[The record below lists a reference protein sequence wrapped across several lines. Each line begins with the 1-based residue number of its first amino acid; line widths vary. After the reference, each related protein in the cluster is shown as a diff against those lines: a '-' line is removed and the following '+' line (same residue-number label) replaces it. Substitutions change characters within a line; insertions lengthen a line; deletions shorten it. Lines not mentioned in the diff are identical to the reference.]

1 MAYARIQSY
10 RLFIRPLIRTEQ
22 WDDILL
28 FETWWARVRNQ
39 NEVREGKEER
49 EGREEQEQERA
60 QQANEW
66 LSSTLLQV
74 HPMTDAVY
82 HTVLRLFHVST
93 PSEWACM
100 LGGWDELAPL
110 RTVRWLVEEKEI
122 VVDWN
127 TSRMNILSAPLKI
140 ACITPGEEGVEY
152 MTYLLKNGADPM
164 LPCHG
169 RQPLFMTF
177 VCTSLTGILPFGR
190 EECLR
195 RAEILLEHGAD
206 PMLPDGNG
214 LNTMDLVCGADE
226 FTAMDEGEK
235 AAWMALLGRYA

>member
-10 RLFIRPLIRTEQ
+10 RMFIRPLLRAEQ

-28 FETWWARVRNQ
+28 FESWWARMRGQ
-39 NEVREGKEER
+39 AQG
-49 EGREEQEQERA
+49 EQCHVEQERA
-60 QQANEW
+60 QQANGW

-82 HTVLRLFHVST
+82 NTLLRLFHLSS
-93 PSEWACM
+93 PSDWACM

-110 RTVRWLVEEKEI
+110 RTVRWLVEEKGVI
-122 VVDWN
+122 IDWN
-127 TSRMNILSAPLKI
+127 TSRMNILSAPLKM
-140 ACITPGEEGVEY
+140 ACMLPGESGVEY
-152 MTYLLKNGADPM
+152 MTYLLEHGADPM
-164 LPCHG
+164 LPCNK

-177 VCTSLTGILPFGR
+177 VCMSLTALVRRMGR
-190 EECLR
+190 DECLR

-214 LNTMDLVCGADE
+214 LTTVDLVRGADE
-226 FTAMDEGEK
+226 FVALEEGEK
-235 AAWMALLGRYA
+235 AAWIALLER